1 MEYKDIVTTLEKNL
15 NVEVVFKE
23 YELGADK
30 SKVEILSIEGVKLVT
45 YIKENEV
52 ISFED
57 AKKWYPEFDPKS
69 YITYPYIRL
78 IVDPGEGYE
87 RTEIPIHLNKIYFEQ
102 ELQKVDFKP
111 IEEVRTWNQMY

>member
-1 MEYKDIVTTLEKNL
+1 MEYKYIVSTLEKNL
-15 NVEVVFKE
+15 NVEVIFKE

-30 SKVEILSIEGVKLVT
+30 RKVEILSIEGAKLIT

-57 AKKWYPEFDPKS
+57 AKKWYPEFDPRS

-78 IVDPGEGYE
+78 IVDPGEEYPVKE
-87 RTEIPIHLNKIYFEQ
+87 KPIHFNKIYFEQ
-102 ELQKVDFKP
+102 GLQEVDFKP